1 MQLNDKRECRV
12 GLYFVNFEQDQGL
25 RSYESRATYSENFF
39 GKYKTA
45 IQIRQ
50 NVEI

>member
-1 MQLNDKRECRV
+1 MQLNDKRKCRV
-12 GLYFVNFEQDQGL
+12 GLYFVNFEQNQELGND
-25 RSYESRATYSENFF
+25 ESRATYSENFF